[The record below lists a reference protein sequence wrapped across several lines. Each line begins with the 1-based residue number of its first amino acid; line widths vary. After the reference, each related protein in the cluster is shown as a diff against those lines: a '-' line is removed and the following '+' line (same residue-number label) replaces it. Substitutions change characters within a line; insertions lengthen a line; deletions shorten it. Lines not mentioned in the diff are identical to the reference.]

1 MNKRRSIWLSLSL
14 VNLCLVAFFGFTLRS
29 KILFSLPFVDFR
41 SVESAH
47 SHFAFAGWVG
57 LSLMTLFVYDLLPES
72 LSRKPIYQ
80 WLLAGVETSSLGMAL
95 LFPFIG
101 YTVATIAFSS
111 LYVLVVLIFVPVF
124 IKDILSSPT
133 NKNIKLLSSSALLSL
148 VLSFLGTLGLTFI
161 IVTKSGA
168 SLLYR
173 DSIYTFLHF
182 QYNGFFSLSVF
193 ALFFNFLLKKN
204 IALFQNEKWFSVL
217 LCLSIIPSLFCALL
231 WHNQSL
237 FYLLAIVG
245 GLLIVIS
252 LFFYARIFRS
262 LLKEHLFNYKIST
275 VFWIFS
281 SVSFILKSLLQ
292 VGTIFPDLGNAV
304 YGDRPVIIGFLH
316 LVFLGF
322 ITFYILSSLIESE
335 FFTRKARVIS
345 VPLIVFAAGIIA
357 NELLLMLQGL
367 GILFKTNNEIYKWL
381 LWAASILLFT
391 GAFMIAVS
399 RLVVIKT
406 QTKKP

>member
-57 LSLMTLFVYDLLPES
+57 LSLMTLFVYDLLPGQ
-72 LSRKPIYQ
+72 LCKKPIYQ

-124 IKDILSSPT
+124 IRDILSSPT
-133 NKNIKLLSSSALLSL
+133 HKIIKLLSSCALLSL
-148 VLSFLGTLGLTFI
+148 ILSFLGTLGLTFI

-193 ALFFNFLLKKN
+193 ALFFNSLLKKN
-204 IALFQNEKWFSVL
+204 LTFFENEKWFSIF
-217 LCLSIIPSLFCALL
+217 LCLSIIPSLFFALL

-237 FYLLAIVG
+237 FYILAIIG
-245 GLLIVIS
+245 GLLILIC
-252 LFFYARIFRS
+252 LFFYAKIFRS
-262 LLKEHLFNYKIST
+262 LLKKDLFAYKTST
-275 VFWIFS
+275 VFWTFS
-281 SVSFILKSLLQ
+281 SASFLLKSMLQ

-322 ITFYILSSLIESE
+322 ITFYLLSSLIESG
-335 FFTRKARVIS
+335 FFTRKEKVIS
-345 VPLIVFAAGIIA
+345 FPLTVFAAGIIA

-391 GAFMIAVS
+391 GAFMMAFS
-399 RLVVIKT
+399 RLIVIKT